1 MQRLFGTDG
10 VRGLAN
16 REITA
21 ELALKLGAAAAGY
34 FSRGA
39 SGRPQIMIG
48 LDTRLS
54 GDMLAAALAAGIS
67 SAGGEAHM
75 LGVMPTPAVAY
86 LTAHSNACAGA
97 VISASHNPFEDNG
110 IKFFSHAG
118 IKLPDEIE
126 DEIQRLVEGQEL
138 AGKPIGDGIGRI
150 VFRSGLADDYAQYV
164 IKSADTDLHGL
175 KIVLDCANGAAS
187 DLAPFVLRALG
198 AEVIV
203 TNNRPDGLNINKG
216 CGSTHMEGLRKK
228 VLEEKADLGVAHD
241 GDADRCLMVDE
252 NGQLVDGDQLMLI
265 CALELMEA
273 GRLAAD
279 TLVTTV
285 MSNIGL
291 HCAFKARGGKCVVTP
306 VGDRYVLEEML
317 KNGYNFGGEQ
327 SGHIIFGDYATT
339 GDGLMT
345 ATQVLRAAVR
355 NNRPLSALAGL
366 MTKYPQ
372 VLNNVKVKSKEGWQ
386 TNKEIGK
393 AIAHAEQ
400 SLGEAGRVLV
410 RASGTEPLLR
420 VMLEGPDRE
429 ILDELARSI
438 ARAVENELG

>member
-21 ELALKLGAAAAGY
+21 ELALKLGAAAASY
-34 FSRGA
+34 FSQGRG
-39 SGRPQIMIG
+39 GKPVILIG

-54 GDMLAAALAAGIS
+54 GDMLAAALAAGIT
-67 SAGGEAHM
+67 SAGGEAHL

-86 LTAHSNACAGA
+86 LTAHSDACAGA

-118 IKLPDEIE
+118 TKLPDEAE
-126 DEIQRLVEGQEL
+126 DRIQRLAEEPAL
-138 AGKPIGDGIGRI
+138 IKRPAGSGIGRI
-150 VFRSGLADDYAQYV
+150 VTKKGLAEDYAKHV
-164 IKSADTDLHGL
+164 IEAAGTDLHGL

-187 DLAPFVLRALG
+187 ELAPFVLRSLG
-198 AEVIV
+198 AEVV
-203 TNNRPDGLNINKG
+203 AMNNSPDGLNINSG
-216 CGSTHMEGLRKK
+216 CGSTHTEGLCQR

-241 GDADRCLMVDE
+241 GDADRCLLVDE
-252 NGQLVDGDQLMLI
+252 KGRVVDGDQMMLI
-265 CALELMEA
+265 CALELMAA
-273 GRLAAD
+273 GKLAEN

-291 HCAFKARGGKCVVTP
+291 HSAFKERAGQCVVTP

-317 KNGYNFGGEQ
+317 KSGYNLGGEQ

-339 GDGLMT
+339 GDGLIT

-372 VLNNVKVKSKEGWQ
+372 VLNNVRVKSKEGWQ
-386 TNKEIGK
+386 TNKEIAK
-393 AIAHAEQ
+393 AIAYAEK
-400 SLGEAGRVLV
+400 SLGDTGRVLV

-420 VMLEGPDRE
+420 VMLEGSDQE
-429 ILDELARSI
+429 ALDELAQSVAQVI
-438 ARAVENELG
+438 KNEIG

>member
-1 MQRLFGTDG
+1 
-10 VRGLAN
+10 
-16 REITA
+16 
-21 ELALKLGAAAAGY
+21 
-34 FSRGA
+34 
-39 SGRPQIMIG
+39 
-48 LDTRLS
+48 
-54 GDMLAAALAAGIS
+54 
-67 SAGGEAHM
+67 AGGEAHL

-86 LTAHSNACAGA
+86 LTAHSGACAGA

-118 IKLPDEIE
+118 TKLPDEVE
-126 DEIQRLVEGQEL
+126 DEIQRLAEGQDL
-138 AGKPIGDGIGRI
+138 NKKPVGEGIGRI
-150 VFRSGLADDYAQYV
+150 VTRSGLAGDYAEYV
-164 IKSADTDLHGL
+164 IKSAGTDLHGL

-187 DLAPFVLRALG
+187 ELAPFVLRSLG
-198 AEVIV
+198 AEVLVI
-203 TNNRPDGLNINKG
+203 NNRPDGLNINRD
-216 CGSTHMEGLRKK
+216 CGSTHMDGLCKK

-252 NGQLVDGDQLMLI
+252 NGRLVDGDQMMLI

-273 GRLAAD
+273 GKLAAN

-291 HCAFKARGGKCVVTP
+291 HFAFRARGGKCVVTP

-317 KNGYNFGGEQ
+317 KNGYNLGGEQ

-339 GDGLMT
+339 GDGLIT

-372 VLNNVKVKSKEGWQ
+372 VLNNVRVKSKENWQ
-386 TNKEIGK
+386 TNREIAK
-393 AIAHAEQ
+393 AIAYAEK

-420 VMLEGPDRE
+420 VMLEGPDQE
-429 ILDELARSI
+429 ILNELVQSI
-438 ARAVENELG
+438 AQVVKNELG